1 MSFDK
6 ELFDGKSFSSLLE
19 DIYKNSKKKEIQI
32 NTLISELKPLIQ
44 NIGDATIIVPLIKEY
59 LDVAVKNDDA
69 LVRMAAIVQRAMS
82 RSDSGELDALLLT
95 EDEKKQLM
103 ETLVDAESEPKETD
117 KQKEEE
123 KDGTMGQSG
132 TKLPASSPQSESKS

>member
-82 RSDSGELDALLLT
+82 RSDTGELDALLLT

-103 ETLVDAESEPKETD
+103 ETIVEVEEEPK
-117 KQKEEE
+117 KKKEETANG
-123 KDGTMGQSG
+123 KGTQE
-132 TKLPASSPQSESKS
+132 PRRSSDSTIDHDSK

>member
-1 MSFDK
+1 MSFTN
-6 ELFDGKSFSSLLE
+6 EVFEGKSFSSLLE
-19 DIYKNSKKKEIQI
+19 DIYKNSKKKELQI

-95 EDEKKQLM
+95 EEEKKQII
-103 ETLVDAESEPKETD
+103 ETMSEVEETPKP
-117 KQKEEE
+117 KNE
-123 KDGTMGQSG
+123 KIT
-132 TKLPASSPQSESKS
+132 TTIPKNKKILINTV

>member
-44 NIGDATIIVPLIKEY
+44 NIGDATINVPLIKEY

-82 RSDSGELDALLLT
+82 RSDTGELDALLLT
-95 EDEKKQLM
+95 EE
-103 ETLVDAESEPKETD
+103 VRD
-117 KQKEEE
+117 K
-123 KDGTMGQSG
+123 S
-132 TKLPASSPQSESKS
+132 

>member
-1 MSFDK
+1 MSFDN
-6 ELFDGKSFSSLLE
+6 ELFEGKSFSNLLE

-32 NTLISELKPLIQ
+32 NTLISELKPLIS

-103 ETLVDAESEPKETD
+103 ETITEVEEPKKKQEET
-117 KQKEEE
+117 
-123 KDGTMGQSG
+123 KDGMGKSDRQPR
-132 TKLPASSPQSESKS
+132 TIEDPTASETEG

>member
-1 MSFDK
+1 MSFEK
-6 ELFDGKSFSSLLE
+6 ELFKGKSFSSLLE
-19 DIYKNSKKKEIQI
+19 DIYKNSKKKELQI

-103 ETLVDAESEPKETD
+103 ETLTEAEQEPQTK
-117 KQKEEE
+117 KEEIIDE
-123 KDGTMGQSG
+123 ERSKKLHRSTESTDSIDG
-132 TKLPASSPQSESKS
+132 E

>member
-19 DIYKNSKKKEIQI
+19 DIYKNSRKKEIQI

-69 LVRMAAIVQRAMS
+69 LVRMAAIVQRAMT
-82 RSDSGELDALLLT
+82 RSDSGDMDALLLT
-95 EDEKKQLM
+95 DEEKKQLLATVV
-103 ETLVDAESEPKETD
+103 ELD
-117 KQKEEE
+117 KPEKDKPLIKNKQEEE
-123 KDGTMGQSG
+123 KDGKVEKTD
-132 TKLPASSPQSESKS
+132 TESRTGETS

>member
-32 NTLISELKPLIQ
+32 NTLISELKPLMQ

-95 EDEKKQLM
+95 EDEKKALM
-103 ETLVDAESEPKETD
+103 ETLVEAEEDPKD
-117 KQKEEE
+117 KQKEE
-123 KDGTMGQSG
+123 KQDGIRQSG
-132 TKLPASSPQSESKS
+132 KQLPTTTDTTES

>member
-6 ELFDGKSFSSLLE
+6 ELFDGKSFSNLME
-19 DIYKNSKKKEIQI
+19 DIYNNSKKKEIQI

-69 LVRMAAIVQRAMS
+69 LVRLAAIVQRAMS

-103 ETLVDAESEPKETD
+103 ETITEIEEEPKK
-117 KQKEEE
+117 KQEEIIDDTKRSE
-123 KDGTMGQSG
+123 ELHRGTE
-132 TKLPASSPQSESKS
+132 SSEDTNQ

>member
-1 MSFDK
+1 M
-6 ELFDGKSFSSLLE
+6 
-19 DIYKNSKKKEIQI
+19 
-32 NTLISELKPLIQ
+32 IQ

-95 EDEKKQLM
+95 EEEKKQLI
-103 ETLVDAESEPKETD
+103 ETMSEVEETPKPKNEKIDTKKD
-117 KQKEEE
+117 EE
-123 KDGTMGQSG
+123 
-132 TKLPASSPQSESKS
+132 

>member
-1 MSFDK
+1 MSFDN
-6 ELFDGKSFSSLLE
+6 ELFKGKSFSNLLE

-95 EDEKKQLM
+95 EDEKKQLI
-103 ETLVDAESEPKETD
+103 ETISEV
-117 KQKEEE
+117 EEE
-123 KDGTMGQSG
+123 KQLSQKKNMEKEENGAQSKRSA
-132 TKLPASSPQSESKS
+132 TSDSENK

>member
-6 ELFDGKSFSSLLE
+6 ELFEGKSFSNLLE
-19 DIYKNSKKKEIQI
+19 DIYKNYKKKENQI
-32 NTLISELKPLIQ
+32 NTLISELKPLIS

-69 LVRMAAIVQRAMS
+69 LVRMAAIVQRAMA
-82 RSDSGELDALLLT
+82 RNDSGELDALLLT

-103 ETLVDAESEPKETD
+103 ETITEVEKEPESK
-117 KQKEEE
+117 KEE
-123 KDGTMGQSG
+123 KIDGKVEQTERESG
-132 TKLPASSPQSESKS
+132 TESNK

>member
-6 ELFDGKSFSSLLE
+6 ELFEGKSFSNLLE

-32 NTLISELKPLIQ
+32 NTLISELKPLIS

-69 LVRMAAIVQRAMS
+69 LVRMAAIVQRAMA
-82 RSDSGELDALLLT
+82 RNDSGELDALLLT

-103 ETLVDAESEPKETD
+103 ETITEVEKEPESK
-117 KQKEEE
+117 KEE
-123 KDGTMGQSG
+123 KIDGKVEQTERESG
-132 TKLPASSPQSESKS
+132 TESNK

>member
-6 ELFDGKSFSSLLE
+6 ELFEGKSFSNLLE

-32 NTLISELKPLIQ
+32 NTLISELKPLIS

-82 RSDSGELDALLLT
+82 RNESGELDALLLT

-103 ETLVDAESEPKETD
+103 ETLSDAEKEPQTK
-117 KQKEEE
+117 KEETI
-123 KDGTMGQSG
+123 DGTERP
-132 TKLPASSPQSESKS
+132 TKLHPSDESTEDTIES